1 MTTEDVVGWAC
12 SAIVIFAIL
21 GYLFYE
27 IRKRWRIGLR
37 LAVLDESLVN
47 DDSIIVEEVTNAP
60 AGSIVLQGTVVEYLD
75 ES

>member
-12 SAIVIFAIL
+12 SAIVIIAIL

-27 IRKRWRIGLR
+27 VRKRWRIGLR
-37 LAVLDESLVN
+37 LAVLDESLVT

>member
-12 SAIVIFAIL
+12 SVIVIFAIL

-47 DDSIIVEEVTNAP
+47 DDSIIVEEITNAP
-60 AGSIVLQGTVVEYLD
+60 AGSIVLQGAVVEYLD